1 MYRKAVRVEGDV
13 QWLFWCSCD
22 MTRASLVANLSDH
35 VSTLYEDVC
44 KDECLHIAVS
54 RDLIAE
60 ISATHGIVPSDQ
72 FAGKYTSKWSQA

>member
-1 MYRKAVRVEGDV
+1 M
-13 QWLFWCSCD
+13 
-22 MTRASLVANLSDH
+22 ANLSDH

-72 FAGKYTSKWSQA
+72 FAGKYTSN